1 MEALMWYNPI
11 MIWILRSRF
20 HKMLS
25 GSIVLLTLTGRKSRR
40 TINVPVNY
48 IRDGKTL
55 WVVSDRER
63 IWWRNLTGGAAL
75 SVTLAR
81 KTKHARGEV
90 ILHDKE
96 VIHALTEYFKLAPRM
111 AKFFKVKLNR
121 QGNPDLADLGA
132 AARGRV
138 VIKITLL

>member
-1 MEALMWYNPI
+1 MWYNPI
-11 MIWILRSRF
+11 MIRILRSPF

-25 GSIVLLTLTGRKSRR
+25 SSILLLTITGRKSGRI
-40 TINVPVNY
+40 INVPVNY

-55 WVVSDRER
+55 WVVSDRQR

-81 KTKHARGEV
+81 KTKSARGEV

-96 VIHALTEYFKLAPRM
+96 IMHALTEYFKLAPHM
-111 AKFFKVKLNR
+111 AKYFKVKIDKD
-121 QGNPDLADLGA
+121 GNPNLSELGA
-132 AARGRV
+132 AAHTRV

>member
-1 MEALMWYNPI
+1 MWYNPI

-25 GSIVLLTLTGRKSRR
+25 GSIVLLIFKGRKSGR
-40 TINVPVNY
+40 TIEVPVNY

-55 WVVSDRER
+55 WVLSDRQR
-63 IWWRNLTGGAAL
+63 IWWLNLTGGAPL

-81 KTKHARGEV
+81 KVKKARGEV

-96 VIHALTEYFKLAPRM
+96 VMHALTEYFKLAPKM
-111 AKFFKVKLNR
+111 AKYFKVKVDR
-121 QGNPDLADLGA
+121 EGNPDLSDLGA
-132 AARGRV
+132 AARSRV
-138 VIKITLL
+138 VIKIKLI

>member
-1 MEALMWYNPI
+1 MWYNPI

-25 GSIVLLTLTGRKSRR
+25 GSIVLLAFKGRKSGRS
-40 TINVPVNY
+40 IEVPVNY
-48 IRDGKTL
+48 IQDGKTL
-55 WVVSDRER
+55 WVLSDRQR

-81 KTKHARGEV
+81 RTKHARGEV

-96 VIHALTEYFKLAPRM
+96 VVHALTEYFKLAPRM
-111 AKFFKVKLNR
+111 AKFLKVKLDH
-121 QGNPDLADLGA
+121 QGNPGLADLGA

-138 VIKITLL
+138 VVKITLL